1 MKNRK
6 LFTLALAILL
16 IAALFAGCGGSSYS
30 NGALEQVKPGAGD
43 YTDDLTNIQD
53 SVNTGSSSDTPSYQK
68 KIRKLEMNVETEDL
82 DALLANVDARI
93 NELSGYV
100 EQKEIYR
107 GSLYANRVYRRAYLT
122 IRIPAEQTD
131 FFVEKVGEF
140 SNITSSTEDV
150 EDVTLQY
157 VATESRI
164 TALKTEESRLLEL
177 LAQAKNMDELLL
189 IESRLTD
196 VRTELEEYTS
206 QLRLYD
212 NLVNYSTI
220 RLNISEVT
228 EYTPT
233 QEKTF
238 WQRIG
243 SGFTE
248 NLRDL
253 GTGLENFIVF
263 VITSLPYLVLIAAI
277 VTVFILALKSAQKK
291 RRKNKA
297 PKETE

>member
-1 MKNRK
+1 M
-6 LFTLALAILL
+6 
-16 IAALFAGCGGSSYS
+16 
-30 NGALEQVKPGAGD
+30 
-43 YTDDLTNIQD
+43 
-53 SVNTGSSSDTPSYQK
+53 
-68 KIRKLEMNVETEDL
+68 ETEDL

-196 VRTELEEYTS
+196 VRTELE
-206 QLRLYD
+206 
-212 NLVNYSTI
+212 
-220 RLNISEVT
+220 
-228 EYTPT
+228 
-233 QEKTF
+233 
-238 WQRIG
+238 
-243 SGFTE
+243 
-248 NLRDL
+248 
-253 GTGLENFIVF
+253 
-263 VITSLPYLVLIAAI
+263 
-277 VTVFILALKSAQKK
+277 
-291 RRKNKA
+291 
-297 PKETE
+297 